1 MPDEQATKKHLHISQ
16 FILLI
21 VAGLGW
27 SVAALEFTPPGVNTP
42 PTPLGGGLSNSGSKP
57 TPTPSAVLTPPVTN
71 PTTPAV
77 PYTPTPTPTPTKT
90 SINGTFIGA
99 DSPNQF
105 GSVQVQVT
113 ITNNK
118 ITDVTAIKYPNSGR
132 SQQISQNAIPL
143 LVQQT
148 LTAQSSNIDGVSGA
162 SYTSQSFYDS
172 LVSALAKAGL

>member
-1 MPDEQATKKHLHISQ
+1 MPDEQVTKKHLHISQ

-27 SVAALEFTPPGVNTP
+27 SIAALEFTPPNANTP
-42 PTPLGGGLSNSGSKP
+42 TTPLGGGLSNSGSKP
-57 TPTPSAVLTPPVTN
+57 TPTPSAVPTTPVTN

-77 PYTPTPTPTPTKT
+77 PSTPTPTPTKT

-118 ITDVTAIKYPNSGR
+118 ITDVTALKYPNSGR
-132 SQQISQNAIPL
+132 SQQISQNSIPL